1 MEPEGKKRKVEVS
14 EVDVKSPLQ
23 SFDSETGTVR
33 AVRWSRVLKQTKCVQ
48 LIVAKSLLTYL
59 LFNVPFSLFCLLRSC
74 STILCTGTLSLIRSW
89 SKSSTHHSFNGYV
102 GSSSSVSALASTSHR
117 TRIFYIHGVLQ
128 LTRINHNTQ
137 PPITPIG
144 IGATYY
150 VFPGASHNR
159 FEHSLGV
166 CHLVRTQQLFTSIFI
181 FFIFFKKN
189 SLTSAVMAAPSSR
202 CAGWKAGQSTPRCP
216 LQTIRSV
223 QV

>member
-14 EVDVKSPLQ
+14 EVDVKSPAQ

-33 AVRWSRVLKQTKCVQ
+33 AVRWSRVYKQTKCVQ

-59 LFNVPFSLFCLLRSC
+59 LFKRSSFSLFCLLRSC

-102 GSSSSVSALASTSHR
+102 GSSSSVSALASTSSPHQNILYPR
-117 TRIFYIHGVLQ
+117 CAATNTHQ
-128 LTRINHNTQ
+128 PQTHTQ

-166 CHLVRTQQLFTSIFI
+166 CHLVRTQRLFTSIFI
-181 FFIFFKKN
+181 FLHFFKKN
-189 SLTSAVMAAPSSR
+189 R
-202 CAGWKAGQSTPRCP
+202 
-216 LQTIRSV
+216 
-223 QV
+223 